1 MANAADDKRI
11 QEVLVLVG
19 AGGIG
24 LAIARRLGAGK
35 RVLLAGINEDRLQS
49 DVVSLEAGGYRVN
62 AQRVDVALRESVRSL
77 AQAAVELGSVVQV
90 VDTAG
95 LSPVQ
100 ASPEAIL
107 AVDLVGTA
115 IFLEEFG
122 RIIAPGGSGLV
133 ISSMAGY
140 MMPPL
145 LPEQDRALAQT
156 PTDELLALPILS
168 AAAVPNSGAA
178 YAMAKRA
185 NHLRV
190 QAAAVT
196 WGERGARVNSIS
208 PGIIMTPLARDE
220 MAGPGAEGYQRMIE
234 QSPAGRVGSTEEV
247 AAAAGFLMGPEAGF
261 ITGIDL
267 LMDGGVIAALSAGR
281 LHVNVS

>member
-11 QEVLVLVG
+11 HEVLVLVG

-49 DVVSLEAGGYRVN
+49 DVVSLEADGYRVN
-62 AQRVDVALRESVRSL
+62 AQRVDVALRESMRSL

-156 PTDELLALPILS
+156 PTDQLLALPILS

-185 NHLRV
+185 NHLPRP
-190 QAAAVT
+190 
-196 WGERGARVNSIS
+196 GSGRHMGRARSTRELDQ
-208 PGIIMTPLARDE
+208 PGNHHDSV
-220 MAGPGAEGYQRMIE
+220 GPGRDGWTRGRGLSANDRAIAGGSSGIYRR
-234 QSPAGRVGSTEEV
+234 SRGGRGLPDGTRGRVYHRHRPALWT
-247 AAAAGFLMGPEAGF
+247 
-261 ITGIDL
+261 
-267 LMDGGVIAALSAGR
+267 AALSQRSVLAGCT
-281 LHVNVS
+281 